1 MQLPEKSSS
10 VEERVVKLIIFIGER
25 LAIILFAIFATTLL
39 LTSFTTQ
46 AFSKQEEAEFVKPDS
61 NWYQKN
67 VTLPTLKSEYKS
79 VEYTISEA
87 QITPTQSPKIVQIN
101 SFDNNI
107 WEKLAQCETHGNW
120 SADTGNGYYGGLQFN
135 MSAWEST
142 GGSGNPAH
150 ASKDEQI
157 MRGEILQEKR
167 GWGPWNTCAKKLGLL

>member
-1 MQLPEKSSS
+1 MQLPEKSSP

-39 LTSFTTQ
+39 FTSFTTQ

-67 VTLPTLKSEYKS
+67 ITLPALKSEYKS

-87 QITPTQSPKIVQIN
+87 QITPTPNSKIEHANASDN
-101 SFDNNI
+101 SI

-135 MSAWEST
+135 MSAWESA
-142 GGSGNPAH
+142 GGLGNPAQT
-150 ASKDEQI
+150 SKDEQI
-157 MRGEILQEKR
+157 MRGKILQEKR
-167 GWGPWNTCAKKLGLL
+167 GWSPWGACAKKLGL